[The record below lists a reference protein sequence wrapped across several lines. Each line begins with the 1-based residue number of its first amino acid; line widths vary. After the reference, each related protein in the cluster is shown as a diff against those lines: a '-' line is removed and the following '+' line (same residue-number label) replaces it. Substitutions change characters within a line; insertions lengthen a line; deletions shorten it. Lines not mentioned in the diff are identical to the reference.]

1 MLKSLF
7 AAIGVGGATVDT
19 RLHNPRLR
27 PGELLRG
34 EVTVNGG
41 AMAQD
46 LVKIELQLLAEIDG
60 AGREPAMLASLP
72 VCGPCRIP
80 AGCEWR
86 LPFRL
91 ALPPAMPVNHL
102 PGLAGRP
109 PSWLHTD
116 LGLQRPRDADA
127 GGWLQILPTPQ
138 MEVLLDAFSRL
149 GWDLFA
155 ADVAG
160 PERRQIFELRPR
172 DAGWNWRAIALD
184 FAVEQGG
191 ATPVRV
197 AIAGGGGE
205 HRLALLLDADWRRAD
220 WLGEL
225 RARLGL

>member
-19 RLHNPRLR
+19 RLYNPRLR
-27 PGELLRG
+27 PGEALRG

-41 AMAQD
+41 ATAQD

-60 AGREPAMLASLP
+60 AGREAVTLASLP
-72 VCGPCRIP
+72 VSGPCRIP

-116 LGLQRPRDADA
+116 LGLDQPRDAGA

-138 MEVLLDAFSRL
+138 MEALLDAFSRL
-149 GWDLFA
+149 GWELYA
-155 ADVAG
+155 ADVEG
-160 PERRQIFELRPR
+160 PVRRQVFELRPR

-184 FAVEQGG
+184 FAVERDGE
-191 ATPVRV
+191 TPVEI
-197 AIAGGGGE
+197 AIDAGDRE
-205 HRLALLLDADWRRAD
+205 HRQALLLDADWRRVD
-220 WLGEL
+220 WLAEL